1 MKTFLLSLGAAALL
15 TLPAAGQLA
24 TTAAAQP
31 TATSPTRPTA
41 ALTADEQLFTTLV
54 GQASAAL
61 EKGDMTALGKYMAPE
76 YVHYTPDNTS
86 SGRTEELA
94 HLGTWTGMSVKLR
107 SPVKVNHY
115 GNTAITVSTST
126 FSGTAEGHP
135 FTSTIQM
142 MIAWVLREG
151 KWQMAVVQSKPV
163 PA

>member
-1 MKTFLLSLGAAALL
+1 MKIFWLSLGALALL
-15 TLPAAGQLA
+15 SWPAAGQLA
-24 TTAAAQP
+24 STAAARP
-31 TATSPTRPTA
+31 MAAAPTRPAT
-41 ALTADEQLFTTLV
+41 ALTADEQLFTTLI
-54 GQASAAL
+54 GQVSAAL
-61 EKGDMTALGKYMAPE
+61 EKSDMSALGKYMAPE

-86 SGRTEELA
+86 GGRTEELA

-107 SPVKVNHY
+107 GPVKVNRY

-142 MIAWVLREG
+142 MTAWVLREG
-151 KWQMAVVQSKPV
+151 KWQMVVVQSKPV